1 MGNPAM
7 SRPILVH
14 LLPTLF
20 DPIDLR
26 GGVAVVIDV
35 LRATSTIVQALA
47 AGATSVVPC
56 GEIEEAR
63 SIAARA
69 APGTVLLGGE
79 RKGVMI
85 PGFDLGNS
93 PGDYTHKVVGGRQL
107 IFTTTNGTRALLRAK
122 EARRVLTGAIS
133 NLSAVVELL
142 SEEQGPVHLVCAGTD
157 GRVTLEDVLCA
168 GGIVRWLVM
177 AEREIDPSDDT
188 TQLAMNLFDSC
199 GRDYDRLLDLL
210 RKSRGGRNL
219 IECGLEA
226 DIIKCA
232 EQDQFDIVP
241 ELDREMWKIR
251 PACKTQANI
260 KHA

>member
-1 MGNPAM
+1 MGDSAM

-14 LLPTLF
+14 LLPTLLE
-20 DPIDLR
+20 PIDLH

-56 GEIEEAR
+56 GEIDEAR
-63 SIAARA
+63 SLAARA
-69 APGTVLLGGE
+69 APGTVVLGGE
-79 RKGVMI
+79 RKGVTI

-93 PGDYTHKVVGGRQL
+93 PDDYTHKVVGGKQL
-107 IFTTTNGTRALLRAK
+107 IFTTTNGTRALLCAK

-142 SEEQGPVHLVCAGTD
+142 SEEQGPVHLICAGTD

-168 GGIVRWLVM
+168 GGIVRWL
-177 AEREIDPSDDT
+177 AISEREIDPSDDA

-199 GRDYDRLLDLL
+199 GRDYDRLFETL

-226 DIIKCA
+226 DIVKCA

-241 ELDREMWKIR
+241 ELDREVWEIR
-251 PACKTQANI
+251 PACRTEANM